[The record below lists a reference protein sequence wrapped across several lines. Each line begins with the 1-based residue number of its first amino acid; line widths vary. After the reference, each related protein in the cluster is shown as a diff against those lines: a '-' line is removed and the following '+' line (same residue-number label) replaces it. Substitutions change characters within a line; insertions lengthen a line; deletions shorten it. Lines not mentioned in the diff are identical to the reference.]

1 MLLSLPSS
9 QIIHTIL
16 VYSRA
21 GSSLNL
27 CSRSLHALLRSAPNI
42 VRARYLL
49 ASWHDE
55 YELYPTDNRLS
66 PPKFISVLP
75 KKKPDEPSPMYVLEY
90 CLRFPLCNVVA
101 LGFVQDQVLKLPV
114 FGNYRLAHEKV
125 SMSSSLASSRLGKRR
140 RSEGEEEGEWKALQ
154 EDRKPND
161 EGGLSEASAARRT
174 FLPLSEL
181 PKRLFKNF
189 DVQSTT
195 YPVGQDISIEEDAY
209 APLRRHLL
217 SFGPLAD
224 FPPLADLLLLL
235 RILLL
240 HPHSTDSPIRQHS
253 TSAVNSHSGYPLT
266 KAVFSKSTSFVALLL
281 ATGADVTA
289 KGKLPL
295 VVAGR
300 SNWVEGLKLM
310 VERDE
315 EELTRRRK
323 ALDAI
328 TAWLLDQPTA
338 ARTTNNFLGEGGDD
352 HNGQSLG
359 NAEGSAPAAL
369 TNTTTTGK
377 VPASSKTKRRRLSD
391 RVPLEP
397 RLLYEAVKAEAVQVT
412 DYLMNQ
418 KGVAPDMKTI
428 RALDRLSAKGR
439 GV

>member
-1 MLLSLPSS
+1 MTSLLNLPPE
-9 QIIHTIL
+9 IIHTIL

-27 CSRSLHALLRSAPNI
+27 CCRSLHAILRSIPNI

-49 ASWHDE
+49 ASWHDD
-55 YELYPTDNRLS
+55 YELYPTDNS
-66 PPKFISVLP
+66 MAPPKFVPVRP
-75 KKKPDEPSPMYVLEY
+75 KKILDDCTPAYVLEY
-90 CLRFPLCNVVA
+90 CLRFPICNVVV
-101 LGFVQDQVLKLPV
+101 LSFVQDQVLKLSV
-114 FGNYRLAHEKV
+114 FGNYRLAHEQV
-125 SMSSSLASSRLGKRR
+125 SMLSTRACSRLGKRR
-140 RSEGEEEGEWKALQ
+140 RSEDEEDAEKALQ
-154 EDRKPND
+154 EDRRHDDDDRLPD
-161 EGGLSEASAARRT
+161 PSATEKT
-174 FLPLSEL
+174 FLPVSEL
-181 PKRLFKNF
+181 PKRLFKSF
-189 DVQSTT
+189 EAQSTT
-195 YPVGQDISIEEDAY
+195 YPEGQNISIEDDAY

-217 SFGPLAD
+217 SFGPLTD

-240 HPHSTDSPIRQHS
+240 HPDSTHSTTGQYA
-253 TSAVNSHSGYPLT
+253 TQAVKSHSGYPLT
-266 KAVFSKSTSFVALLL
+266 KAVFSKSISLVALLV

-315 EELTRRRK
+315 EELKRRRD
-323 ALDAI
+323 ALGAI
-328 TAWLLDQPTA
+328 TAWLLDCSTA
-338 ARTTNNFLGEGGDD
+338 TIRGEQSREDAASPSSTTN
-352 HNGQSLG
+352 S
-359 NAEGSAPAAL
+359 SKV
-369 TNTTTTGK
+369 TT
-377 VPASSKTKRRRLSD
+377 SKTKRRRLSD

-439 GV
+439 AA

>member
-1 MLLSLPSS
+1 
-9 QIIHTIL
+9 
-16 VYSRA
+16 
-21 GSSLNL
+21 
-27 CSRSLHALLRSAPNI
+27 
-42 VRARYLL
+42 
-49 ASWHDE
+49 
-55 YELYPTDNRLS
+55 
-66 PPKFISVLP
+66 
-75 KKKPDEPSPMYVLEY
+75 MYVLEY
-90 CLRFPLCNVVA
+90 CLRFPICNVVA

-125 SMSSSLASSRLGKRR
+125 STSSTPAASRLGKRW
-140 RSEGEEEGEWKALQ
+140 RSESEEAGRKALQ
-154 EDRKPND
+154 KDRKPDD
-161 EGGLSEASAARRT
+161 EDGLAEVPAAGRS
-174 FLPLSEL
+174 FLPVSEL
-181 PKRLFKNF
+181 PKRLFKSF

-195 YPVGQDISIEEDAY
+195 YPAGQDISIEEDAY

-217 SFGPLAD
+217 SLGPLAD

-240 HPHSTDSPIRQHS
+240 HPHAMPLPIRQHS

-266 KAVFSKSTSFVALLL
+266 KAVFSKSTSLVALLL

-310 VERDE
+310 VERDD
-315 EELTRRRK
+315 EELTRREK

-338 ARTTNNFLGEGGDD
+338 ARGTSDSLGERGDG
-352 HNGQSLG
+352 HSSQSLKD
-359 NAEGSAPAAL
+359 AEGSAPAAL
-369 TNTTTTGK
+369 TNITTTSK
-377 VPASSKTKRRRLSD
+377 VHVASKTKRRRLSD